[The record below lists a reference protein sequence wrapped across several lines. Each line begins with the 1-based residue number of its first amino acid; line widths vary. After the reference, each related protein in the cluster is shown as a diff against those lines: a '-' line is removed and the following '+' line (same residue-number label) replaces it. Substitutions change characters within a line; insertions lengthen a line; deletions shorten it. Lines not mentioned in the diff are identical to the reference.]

1 MSLATHPA
9 DNTVR
14 AFWHGDPLTGY
25 QAMCLRSFVDHGCA
39 VEVFSYDK
47 HLSMPAG
54 VRRREAAEVWPTD
67 EVMLYQ
73 SGFGT
78 GSPSLHSNLF
88 RYAMLHQ
95 LGGWW
100 IDLDVV
106 SLGAKLPLDAMYFAR
121 ERADLI
127 AVGTLRFP
135 AGHVLLQRPST
146 HASATA
152 RQLYGARP
160 VRNCLPPWS
169 RSMGWSRWPKV
180 LTPTYPVPWREI
192 AMLLDPSRF
201 EEAEA
206 ACRQAHFLHLYDAIW
221 RHSRIPVDLRP
232 PEGSFLD
239 MLVERHS
246 KSISEPIAA
255 WNARRLLEV
264 SSGPRLYDRGERRV
278 GARSDPAQR
287 ASADDS
293 ARGTSAGDGTGEPF
307 RNRRSTPGRRAHAN
321 HRGRLSC
328 DPRPAACSAI

>member
-1 MSLATHPA
+1 M
-9 DNTVR
+9 
-14 AFWHGDPLTGY
+14 
-25 QAMCLRSFVDHGCA
+25 
-39 VEVFSYDK
+39 FSYDK

-135 AGHVLLQRPST
+135 AGHVLFAEAVDTCVSNGKAALWGQTGPQLF
-146 HASATA
+146 TA
-152 RQLYGARP
+152 LVAKHGLEPLAKGP
-160 VRNCLPPWS
+160 E
-169 RSMGWSRWPKV
+169 
-180 LTPTYPVPWREI
+180 TTYPVPWREI

-221 RHSRIPVDLRP
+221 RHSKIPVELRP

-239 MLVERHS
+239 MLVERQQ
-246 KSISEPIAA
+246 
-255 WNARRLLEV
+255 NR
-264 SSGPRLYDRGERRV
+264 
-278 GARSDPAQR
+278 
-287 ASADDS
+287 
-293 ARGTSAGDGTGEPF
+293 F
-307 RNRRSTPGRRAHAN
+307 RNRSPHGMRDGY
-321 HRGRLSC
+321 
-328 DPRPAACSAI
+328 